1 MPFAEKVQL
10 NFDKLMVR
18 KAGLLRSLYRKSNL
32 IYGVFGFTSGLPC

>member
-18 KAGLLRSLYRKSNL
+18 KVGSPPL
-32 IYGVFGFTSGLPC
+32 ICEYKFIRYGVLGFTSGLPC